1 MILISILFVFKGF
14 EIVRLIS
21 RRVALPP
28 EQGKV
33 RDDRRDQ
40 RDGLHHGSP
49 RGERD
54 QHRQESLPG
63 NKNLCKWLISCLA

>member
-1 MILISILFVFKGF
+1 MILRLFLFDFKGF
-14 EIVRLIS
+14 EIVRLFP
-21 RRVALPP
+21 RCVALPP
-28 EQGKV
+28 EQGQV

-63 NKNLCKWLISCLA
+63 N